1 MWRSGV
7 VTMTVTLT
15 GWVPATHADH
25 RRGRGRSRHARSP
38 SLAQPTT
45 VLRRRQGSPRC
56 DGARAARGGCAAL
69 DPACAPW
76 VSSLWA
82 MDVRGLRRG
91 APGPGCGRTGPTIG
105 RARSTQLRLGQ
116 SENQSRAFRSLE
128 QGVDS
133 DSRFIGDTK
142 KTVRPRRSRSM
153 FIQPVRRRRVVPSSR
168 LRGFV
173 AKAVA
178 TIRTVAS
185 CTYFAAVEMRPTYEI
200 LA

>member
-1 MWRSGV
+1 
-7 VTMTVTLT
+7 
-15 GWVPATHADH
+15 
-25 RRGRGRSRHARSP
+25 
-38 SLAQPTT
+38 
-45 VLRRRQGSPRC
+45 
-56 DGARAARGGCAAL
+56 
-69 DPACAPW
+69 
-76 VSSLWA
+76 
-82 MDVRGLRRG
+82 
-91 APGPGCGRTGPTIG
+91 
-105 RARSTQLRLGQ
+105 LRLGQ